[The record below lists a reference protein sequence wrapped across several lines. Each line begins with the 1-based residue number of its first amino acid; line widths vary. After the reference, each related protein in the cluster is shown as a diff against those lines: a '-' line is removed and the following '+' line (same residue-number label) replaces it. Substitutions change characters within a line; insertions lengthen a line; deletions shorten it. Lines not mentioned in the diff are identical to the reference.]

1 MSNKEE
7 IKEEELNKEET
18 TSQVEENQDV
28 VEENKKEEPSA
39 EELIQV
45 EKDKFLLELI
55 LQQKVLL
62 FKN

>member
-28 VEENKKEEPSA
+28 VEENKKEDPGLA
-39 EELIQV
+39 QRNRV
-45 EKDKFLLELI
+45 NFLNYI
-55 LQQKVLL
+55 LD
-62 FKN
+62 